1 VPAKS
6 QWLLRI
12 PAIREYLRGM
22 DCPVLD
28 RASCERLFGV
38 RRRRAIELMHFF
50 GGYKAG
56 NTVLLDRQNLIQQ
69 LEVLESGPLVEHER
83 QRKARL
89 TEQLDTLHRHRAAAS
104 VLIRVPP
111 VPKDSLPGGVGFSA
125 GRMTLEFGSVQDL
138 LAKLYALA
146 QAAAADFDLFRT
158 VVNSSG

>member
-1 VPAKS
+1 MPAKP

-56 NTVLLDRQNLIQQ
+56 NTVLPTAQ
-69 LEVLESGPLVEHER
+69 SVEF
-83 QRKARL
+83 AVVG
-89 TEQLDTLHRHRAAAS
+89 AFS
-104 VLIRVPP
+104 
-111 VPKDSLPGGVGFSA
+111 SLA
-125 GRMTLEFGSVQDL
+125 C
-138 LAKLYALA
+138 
-146 QAAAADFDLFRT
+146 
-158 VVNSSG
+158 